1 MVEKGSK
8 AGRQLEDTLPSK
20 LGGLVRVAGGGFTL
34 FHSLKIVRHLLL
46 QDMQV
51 CFLSFKH
58 TEIFPGVLLAVLRSL
73 ALLRLGGKA
82 LWCQC
87 HSLGDLGTGE

>member
-8 AGRQLEDTLPSK
+8 AGRQQEATLPNK
-20 LGGLVRVAGGGFTL
+20 LGALVRVAEGGFIL
-34 FHSLKIVRHLLL
+34 LHPLKTARHLVL

-58 TEIFPGVLLAVLRSL
+58 TEIFPNVLLAVLHRL

-82 LWCQC
+82 LWCPC
-87 HSLGDLGTGE
+87 HNLGDPDTGE